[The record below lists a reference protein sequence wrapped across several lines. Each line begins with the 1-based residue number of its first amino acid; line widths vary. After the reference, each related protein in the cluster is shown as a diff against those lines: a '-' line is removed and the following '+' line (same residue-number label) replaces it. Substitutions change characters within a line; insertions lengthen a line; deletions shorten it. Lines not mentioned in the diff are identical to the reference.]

1 MLRTNLMKSL
11 TGCVWLLAI
20 PCILFSSAKSNPS
33 ARREEISDIT
43 GQYHF
48 LSPDDTLAVLE
59 EEGKLKGYIDVTQ
72 SDEESDTVLSFAITT
87 GSRKKDRI
95 EFKTSKI
102 HQRYYRFA
110 GAVERGQGQREDDPD
125 YLRLVGDLEVVTAKG
140 GPGEDAVQ
148 RLHVVLKSL
157 GKGERAE
164 N

>member
-1 MLRTNLMKSL
+1 MLRTNLMKGL
-11 TGCVWLLAI
+11 TGCVWLFAI
-20 PCILFSSAKSNPS
+20 PGILFSSTKPNPS
-33 ARREEISDIT
+33 ERSEEIPDIT

-72 SDEESDTVLSFAITT
+72 SVEESDTVLSFAITT
-87 GSRKKDRI
+87 GSRKKDRV

-102 HQRYYRFA
+102 HQKYYRFA

-125 YLRLVGDLEVVTAKG
+125 YLRLVGDLEVVIAKG
-140 GPGEDAVQ
+140 GPAEDVVQ

-157 GKGERAE
+157 GKSERE
-164 N
+164 GN